1 MSIDIFLEYRQSI
14 NRNHIDL
21 CIWGVV
27 RSVDVDAVQ
36 RLMHG
41 LIRMQDVKPINDPSL
56 RDSRASSENIQKVII
71 APSCKLVKSF
81 VVPQEIVT

>member
-14 NRNHIDL
+14 NRNHTDL
-21 CIWGVV
+21 CSWVFV

-36 RLMHG
+36 RLMLG

-56 RDSRASSENIQKVII
+56 RDSRASYETIQRVII
-71 APSCKLVKSF
+71 ARSCKFVKSF
-81 VVPQEIVT
+81 VAR